1 MNTLAPNATSE
12 NPTSLSMFGIIVDK
26 DACRKNKS
34 LKDSKPQLIG
44 ENPLIVCKTSGMT

>member
-1 MNTLAPNATSE
+1 MNTLAHNATSE
-12 NPTSLSMFGIIVDK
+12 NPTSLSMFGIIVYN

-44 ENPLIVCKTSGMT
+44 ENQLIVCKSSGIT